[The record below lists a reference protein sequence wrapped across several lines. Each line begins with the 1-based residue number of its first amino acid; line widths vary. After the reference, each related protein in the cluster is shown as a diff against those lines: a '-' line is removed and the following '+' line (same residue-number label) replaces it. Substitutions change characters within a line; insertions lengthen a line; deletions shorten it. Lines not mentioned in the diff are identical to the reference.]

1 MINVLPG
8 NLANLIAAG
17 EVVGRPASV
26 LKELMEN
33 SIDAGADNISVYV
46 EDAGRTVIKV
56 IDNGSGMDTE
66 DAKICFERHAT
77 SKISSPEDL
86 EKIMSYGFRGE
97 ALASIA
103 AVSRVV
109 LKTRREQ
116 DEVGVEVHC
125 TQSQIQLCQQVS
137 TPKGCIIE
145 VRDLFYNTPARRK
158 FLKTEAAELRHIV
171 QEFGRVA
178 LTRPQIAFSLTH
190 NNKQLY
196 NLRPV
201 QMFVQRIADFCGISL
216 VKELAAVSTD
226 TSLVNVSGFVGN
238 PTDARKTL
246 GNQYLFVNGRY
257 FRSPYIHKAICRPY
271 EDLLKEGQTPS
282 YFLFLDADPSR
293 IDVNIHPAKTEVKF
307 EDEQMIFEIVTAA
320 VRQTLARNAFTP
332 SIDFETAPTI
342 DFPAISK
349 EAPHFVVPP
358 KIDFDPLF
366 NPFDFDGPHAQVQQQ
381 PLPSSNSMDLFV
393 QGKYIIAQSDHG
405 LMIVSVQKARERV
418 FYDSFFPNL
427 AEKEP
432 VVEQTLYP
440 MTISL
445 SPENHFL
452 AIENI
457 DVFGRFG
464 FDLRDLGQNDV
475 VLYGLPSGMSCE
487 RKGVEDALLEL
498 LSALRRGLIG
508 ETIAQDTA
516 TLAHSAAMSMQN
528 MPTKAEAQLL
538 VKELMD
544 CRQCAEA
551 PTGGKTFTIITNEE
565 IDKLI

>member
-178 LTRPQIAFSLTH
+178 LTR
-190 NNKQLY
+190 
-196 NLRPV
+196 
-201 QMFVQRIADFCGISL
+201 D
-216 VKELAAVSTD
+216 
-226 TSLVNVSGFVGN
+226 
-238 PTDARKTL
+238 RK
-246 GNQYLFVNGRY
+246 
-257 FRSPYIHKAICRPY
+257 S
-271 EDLLKEGQTPS
+271 
-282 YFLFLDADPSR
+282 
-293 IDVNIHPAKTEVKF
+293 
-307 EDEQMIFEIVTAA
+307 
-320 VRQTLARNAFTP
+320 
-332 SIDFETAPTI
+332 
-342 DFPAISK
+342 
-349 EAPHFVVPP
+349 VV
-358 KIDFDPLF
+358 
-366 NPFDFDGPHAQVQQQ
+366 
-381 PLPSSNSMDLFV
+381 
-393 QGKYIIAQSDHG
+393 
-405 LMIVSVQKARERV
+405 
-418 FYDSFFPNL
+418 
-427 AEKEP
+427 
-432 VVEQTLYP
+432 
-440 MTISL
+440 
-445 SPENHFL
+445 
-452 AIENI
+452 
-457 DVFGRFG
+457 
-464 FDLRDLGQNDV
+464 
-475 VLYGLPSGMSCE
+475 
-487 RKGVEDALLEL
+487 
-498 LSALRRGLIG
+498 
-508 ETIAQDTA
+508 
-516 TLAHSAAMSMQN
+516 
-528 MPTKAEAQLL
+528 
-538 VKELMD
+538 
-544 CRQCAEA
+544 
-551 PTGGKTFTIITNEE
+551 
-565 IDKLI
+565 